1 MPIASRIL
9 TAPPGTGTAVRGR
22 TLTSVLYDRLARGG
36 NPAQFNQPVPGG
48 GYVPM
53 STAEFARASEDLAF
67 GLLGLGL
74 DPGTRVALFLESDV
88 DFIVADMACLIAG
101 LVDVPIYRTMS
112 PDGARYLLDHSEA
125 AALVVTD
132 AEAYDVLRGVVGGST
147 VRQLVV
153 MRGAV
158 PDAVPVP
165 AHAVADV
172 QAAGAAALGADR
184 KATIASRVA
193 AIQPGD
199 TATILYTSG
208 TTGTPKGVVLSHEN
222 ISFNGLTAF
231 SGLAGFGE
239 GGREEVMLSFLPL
252 THIFARTNHYGAL
265 DSGASVYFCHPDEL
279 AARLVEVRPT
289 TFLAVPR
296 VLEKVYT
303 RIRQKGAELTGVKL
317 LLMRQA
323 LRIARAF
330 DADTQAP
337 GTRHGLLG
345 WLIDRLVFSKWRAA
359 LGGRARYAIVGGAAL
374 SAELTNF
381 FSAIGLHVLQGY
393 GLTETSPV
401 ITYNRPGRNRA
412 GTVGEPLPD
421 VEVALGDD
429 GEILTRGPHVMV
441 GYYRD
446 EAATAEAIDADD
458 WFHTGDIGEITD
470 DGRLRITDRKKDL
483 FKLSTGKYVMP
494 QPIEQ
499 ALSSSPVIEHAV
511 VVGAGQKFAAAL
523 LFPEPAS
530 LAILGAE
537 VGAPPTA
544 TADDLVRDPRIVAK
558 IQPLVDAANAGAE
571 PWSTVKRF
579 RLVATPLSIGDGTL
593 TPKLSIRRHVV
604 RQRFARDIAAMYDGA
619 DIGADLADAL
629 RTPTA

>member
-9 TAPPGTGTAVRGR
+9 TAPPGTGVAARGR
-22 TLTSVLYDRLARGG
+22 TLPGILYDRLARGG
-36 NPAQFNQPVPGG
+36 TPTHFNQPIPGG

-53 STAEFARASEDLAF
+53 STEAFARASEDLAF

-74 DPGTRVALFLESDV
+74 EAGERVAFFLESDV

-112 PDGARYLLDHSEA
+112 PDGARYLLDHSA
-125 AALVVTD
+125 VAALVVTD
-132 AEAYDVLRGVVGGST
+132 AAAYEVLKGVVGGT
-147 VRQLVV
+147 ALRHVVV

-158 PDAVPVP
+158 PDGVPVP
-165 AHAVADV
+165 AHAASDV
-172 QAAGAAALGADR
+172 QAAGASDLGTDR
-184 KATIASRVA
+184 EATVASRVA

-199 TATILYTSG
+199 VATILYTSG
-208 TTGTPKGVVLSHEN
+208 TTGTPKGVVLTHEN
-222 ISFNGLTAF
+222 IAFNGLTSF

-239 GGREEVMLSFLPL
+239 GGRDEVMLSFLPL

-265 DSGASVYFCHPDEL
+265 DCGAAVYFCHPDEL
-279 AARLVEVRPT
+279 STRLLEVRPT
-289 TFLAVPR
+289 TFIAVPR

-317 LLMRQA
+317 LLMRRA
-323 LRIARAF
+323 LRIARTF
-330 DADTQAP
+330 DTDGQAP
-337 GTRHGLLG
+337 GARRGLLG

-359 LGGRARYAIVGGAAL
+359 LGGRARFVIVGGAAL

-421 VEVALGDD
+421 VEVALADD

-446 EAATAEAIDADD
+446 AEATAATIDADG
-458 WFHTGDIGEITD
+458 WLHTGDIGEITG

-494 QPIEQ
+494 QPLEQ
-499 ALSSSPVIEHAV
+499 ALAASPVIEHAV
-511 VVGAGQKFAAAL
+511 VVGSGQKYAAAL

-530 LAILGAE
+530 LAILGSE
-537 VGAPPTA
+537 VGASHGA
-544 TADDLVRDPRIVAK
+544 TTEELARDPRILAK
-558 IQPLVDAANAGAE
+558 IQTLVDRANADAE

-579 RLVATPLSIGDGTL
+579 TLVATPLSIGDGTL

-604 RQRFARDIAAMYDGA
+604 RQRFAREIASMYDGD
-619 DIGADLADAL
+619 DIGTDLADAL
-629 RTPTA
+629 TAT